1 MAQLVSRIFES
12 VLANFQIVVGINWK
26 ERDSYGVE
34 FFVREVNVKNS
45 VPFEGIVFKKNV
57 RFKRIKFINLMSV
70 FKKLNKNLS
79 SPYKRN
85 VDYNEFIT
93 W

>member
-1 MAQLVSRIFES
+1 M
-12 VLANFQIVVGINWK
+12 
-26 ERDSYGVE
+26 
-34 FFVREVNVKNS
+34 KNS
-45 VPFEGIVFKKNV
+45 VPFKGIVFKKNV
-57 RFKRIKFINLMSV
+57 RFKRIKFINLTSV

-85 VDYNEFIT
+85 VDYNEFIM

>member
-1 MAQLVSRIFES
+1 M
-12 VLANFQIVVGINWK
+12 
-26 ERDSYGVE
+26 
-34 FFVREVNVKNS
+34 REVNMKNS

-57 RFKRIKFINLMSV
+57 GFKRIKFINVMSV

-79 SPYKRN
+79 SPYKCN
-85 VDYNEFIT
+85 VDYNESIM